1 MKNFIECSIILFVL
15 FFNVAC
21 IYRTDIVEQMK
32 TTRLAM
38 VKQIEKTQAGAIEG
52 ANKFRQDAAAK
63 SSVSDNIEDIQ
74 RAAAEYDSI
83 KWPNGTKNMGK
94 YEKSWLLCFKIRK
107 KHCSADRQV
116 KRSSFSR
123 ACQFKQ

>member
-38 VKQIEKTQAGAIEG
+38 VKQIEETQAGAIEG

-83 KWPNGTKNMGK
+83 MAEWDKK
-94 YEKSWLLCFKIRK
+94 YGKIRK
-107 KHCSADRQV
+107 ELASMLQNPQKTLFGR
-116 KRSSFSR
+116 
-123 ACQFKQ
+123 